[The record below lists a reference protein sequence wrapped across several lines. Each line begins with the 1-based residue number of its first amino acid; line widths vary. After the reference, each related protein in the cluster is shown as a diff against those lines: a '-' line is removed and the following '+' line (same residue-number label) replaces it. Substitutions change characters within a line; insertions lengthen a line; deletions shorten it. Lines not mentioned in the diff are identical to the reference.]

1 MKSIIRY
8 FLFVSG
14 FFFLASTMH
23 AQELPGAAERA
34 AKLTDWMKTNL
45 KLTDDQVQKVKDI
58 NVKYANKLDEL
69 DASNATK
76 DQKMQTF
83 KANDAAKDAEL
94 KTVLTDDQYK
104 TYLSKKAE
112 IKKKFKQALKDN
124 KQ

>member
-8 FLFVSG
+8 FLFASG
-14 FFFLASTMH
+14 FFVLTSATQ
-23 AQELPGAAERA
+23 AQQLPDAAERA

-58 NVKYANKLDEL
+58 NVKYANMLDQL
-69 DASNATK
+69 DASDATK
-76 DQKMQTF
+76 DQKIQTW
-83 KANDAAKDAEL
+83 KTNDAAKDAEM
-94 KTVLTDDQYK
+94 KGVLTDDQYK

-124 KQ
+124 K